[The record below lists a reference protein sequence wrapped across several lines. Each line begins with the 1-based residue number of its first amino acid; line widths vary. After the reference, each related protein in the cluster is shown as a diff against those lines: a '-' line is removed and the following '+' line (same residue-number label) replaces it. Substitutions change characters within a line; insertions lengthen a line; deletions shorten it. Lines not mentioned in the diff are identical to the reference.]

1 MTPETADTLARDLGE
16 LGYRKL
22 FLTADDSAVATVW
35 RGGENRQALEEIV
48 AGEGYGDL
56 ERLLAAEV
64 LFAEDGGFPP
74 DGARDA
80 LGEVYARAL
89 ALTGAGDRP
98 IVLTG
103 NLWGFLY
110 HDEAEGPLGEHL
122 LAAGTATVPHLA
134 ALLDDDARVFYE
146 GSQEAMLGNRLGYRV
161 KDAAAYYIGK
171 LTGKPVDYHED
182 PAERD
187 AEIHRL
193 RAGLD
198 G

>member
-1 MTPETADTLARDLGE
+1 VTPETAETLARDLGE
-16 LGYRKL
+16 RGYRKL

-35 RGGENRQALEEIV
+35 RDGENRQALEEIV
-48 AGEGYGDL
+48 AGDGYGDL

-64 LFAEDGGFPP
+64 LFAGDGGFPP
-74 DGARDA
+74 DGARQA

-122 LAAGTATVPHLA
+122 LSVGTATVPHLA

-171 LTGKPVDYHED
+171 LTATPVSYHED
-182 PAERD
+182 PGERD
-187 AEIHRL
+187 AEIDRL

-198 G
+198 A